1 MSDQIL
7 QLLRDKMNK
16 TLEALTTEFS
26 GLRAGRASSALL
38 DCVRVD
44 AYGNVM
50 PLNQV
55 GTVSVA
61 DARLLLVQVWD
72 RSLVKPTEK
81 AIRESG
87 LGLNP
92 MVEGQTIR
100 VPLPPLS
107 QDRREELVKVAH
119 KYAEQGRVSIRNT
132 RREGMDSL
140 KKMEKSSL
148 SEDDKHRISDKI
160 QNITDEYIKKID
172 EVLASKEK
180 DILQI

>member
-140 KKMEKSSL
+140 KKMEKSSF